1 MWKPLALAASIA
13 ILSSP
18 ALAAN
23 KQCNNRDKVLGMLAT
38 KYKEVP
44 VALGVTNNGGLIE
57 VLSAGDGTTWT
68 IIITTPQGMSCLVA
82 AGEGWRKVERLV
94 STDPEA

>member
-1 MWKPLALAASIA
+1 MWKPLALAVGLAVMT
-13 ILSSP
+13 SP
-18 ALAAN
+18 ALAA
-23 KQCNNRDKVLGMLAT
+23 KKCNNRDKVLGMLAA

-57 VLSAGDGTTWT
+57 VLSAGDGNTWT

-94 STDPEA
+94 SQDPEA